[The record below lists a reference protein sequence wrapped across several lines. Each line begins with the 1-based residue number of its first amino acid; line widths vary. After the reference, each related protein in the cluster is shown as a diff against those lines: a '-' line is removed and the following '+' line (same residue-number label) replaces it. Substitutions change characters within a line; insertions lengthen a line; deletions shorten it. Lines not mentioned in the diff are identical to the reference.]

1 MKNINKLLS
10 VLIAITIL
18 FTNISYSKAQNDV
31 KFDKP
36 DDIFYAK
43 KIEEVNL
50 LVNNLENMTENELQQ
65 FISNCRRISEDNKKL
80 KSSNF
85 STENN
90 IAKPMRVYDQIAVAA
105 WIAAANIAKLAGLEC
120 AGTLLE
126 KSVQGYNYSETSFYS
141 KGMNG
146 PFAKKIKTTNAYKKL
161 NKSISDSSDFPSSDN
176 LDLHLAINKFNYK
189 PLYTYGQAIHITDTF
204 DFHANQQF
212 GNWLVDRIND
222 FGYLNQQIG
231 LLRKIRVDII
241 VK

>member
-1 MKNINKLLS
+1 MKSINKLLS

-18 FTNISYSKAQNDV
+18 FINISYSKAQSDV

-50 LVNNLENMTENELQQ
+50 LVNNLENMNENELQQ
-65 FISNCRRISEDNKKL
+65 FISNCRRISEYNKKL

-85 STENN
+85 SAENN
-90 IAKPMRVYDQIAVAA
+90 IAKPMVYDQIAVAA
-105 WIAAANIAKLAGLEC
+105 WIAAAKIVKLAGLEC

-126 KSVQGYNYSETSFYS
+126 KSVQGYNYYETSFYS

-146 PFAKKIKTTNAYKKL
+146 PFAKKIKTTNAYKNL
-161 NKSISDSSDFPSSDN
+161 NKSISSSSVFPSSDN

-204 DFHANQQF
+204 DFHANKKF

-222 FGYLNQQIG
+222 FAYLNQHIG
-231 LLRKIRVDII
+231 LLRNIRVDII